1 MQNLSYDLCCF
12 GIYKP
17 VKDYERPDVVGVYQ
31 FLVLDA
37 APLGGFSA
45 SPTYAADVMRKD
57 GRTLLQYFWGD
68 VPSPHVGR
76 ALDLHRAVAAR
87 LRQVGGELKAARVYF
102 INGEGKI
109 QEGEESALAA
119 RLRELLT
126 VAPEIA
132 SAAFVDDL
140 RRALYPSAAFASAP
154 VASAPAPAP

>member
-1 MQNLSYDLCCF
+1 MQNLSNDLCCF
-12 GIYKP
+12 GFYKP
-17 VKDYERPDVVGVYQ
+17 INDYERPDLIGVYQ

-37 APLGGFSA
+37 LPSGGFA
-45 SPTYAADVMRKD
+45 ACPTYAADVLRRH
-57 GRTLLQYFWGD
+57 GRTLLQYEWGD
-68 VPSPHVGR
+68 VPSPHAGR

-119 RLRELLT
+119 RLCELLT

-132 SAAFVDDL
+132 SASFVADL
-140 RRALYPSAAFASAP
+140 RRALYPSASFASAP
-154 VASAPAPAP
+154 VASAPAP